1 MSTADQR
8 YDEAIALQQAG
19 KLDEAVAK
27 LEALASDEPD
37 FVLAHA
43 ALSVFYSK
51 QGRHDE
57 AVRHAKRVCELD
69 PDDPF
74 SYMALS
80 ITCHKAGRLSEA
92 EEAMA
97 LAIDKQWEARRKSAG
112 G

>member
-19 KLDEAVAK
+19 KLEEAVAR
-27 LEALASDEPD
+27 LESLVSDEPHY
-37 FVLAHA
+37 VLAHA

-80 ITCHKAGRLSEA
+80 ITCQKAGRLGEA
-92 EEAMA
+92 EEAMQM
-97 LAIDKQWEARRKSAG
+97 AIDKQWAAHRKAAEA
-112 G
+112 